1 MEICQKVKHW
11 WYTYVKNQPEKSPFY
26 YNKYEVARRVL
37 KKFDIKPNKIYDLM
51 GSIPMYFSVAIDIL
65 CGDVAFIMSSSERV
79 PTDVEKSFMIDAHDF
94 LHIQCDGK
102 KYRQHIWN
110 VPHKYFNDDGEHS
123 AKFDADMMK
132 NIFEY
137 LAKTIDEIKEN

>member
-65 CGDVAFIMSSSERV
+65 CGDVAFIMSSSEKI
-79 PTDVEKSFMIDAHDF
+79 PTDVEKTFMIDAHNF

-110 VPHKYFNDDGEHS
+110 VPHKYFNDDGEQS

-132 NIFEY
+132 NIFDY